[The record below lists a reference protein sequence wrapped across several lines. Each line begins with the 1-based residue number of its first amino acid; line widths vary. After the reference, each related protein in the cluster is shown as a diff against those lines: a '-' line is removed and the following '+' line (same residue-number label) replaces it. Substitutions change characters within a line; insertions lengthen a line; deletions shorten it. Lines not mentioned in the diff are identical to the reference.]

1 MEEDASKDA
10 ATSDALSELA
20 RLWRRYEGDPDS
32 ALPAITETAVAAL
45 RVERASIWL
54 MDEGHGVLRCIDLYE
69 ATPGRHTRGTVL
81 RAADYPQ
88 YFAALAAEEPIA
100 ASDAMTD
107 PRTAEF
113 GPGYLAP
120 LGIGAMLDAPIRL
133 GLGLVG
139 VVCHEH
145 VGAARVWTRAEE
157 KDGAFLASL
166 ASLALEL
173 SQRARREA
181 LLTATLEST
190 GEGILAAD
198 EKRVVAFN
206 RRLLD
211 MWGIDRTQIASLA
224 LVQDHMASLT
234 LGPSELIAAA
244 NEIFAGDLET
254 IDILELRDGRV
265 LERCSRPQVLRDE
278 VVGRV
283 WSFRDVTSQRR
294 SEQALRA
301 SEARMRDLAIRDGL
315 TGLFNRRHLLEQL
328 QDLVSRGER
337 LAVAIIDLDHFK
349 RVNDEHGHVV
359 GDAVLRDFAKVV
371 TDRLRASDMIGRYGG
386 EEFALVL
393 RGTGAVQAR
402 AVIEGI
408 RRGLAE
414 REPVGGV
421 VRYTFSAGVA
431 ELGVDAIEPMALI
444 ARADE
449 RLYEAK
455 HAGRDRT
462 V

>member
-1 MEEDASKDA
+1 MADTPQDA
-10 ATSDALSELA
+10 ATTDALSELA

-45 RVERASIWL
+45 RVDRASIWL
-54 MDEGHGVLRCIDLYE
+54 LDEGHGVLRCIDLYE
-69 ATPGRHTRGTVL
+69 ATAGRHSRGMEL

-100 ASDAMTD
+100 ASDAMAD

-113 GPGYLAP
+113 APGYLGP

-145 VGAARVWTRAEE
+145 VGPPRVWTRAEE

-198 EKRVVAFN
+198 DTRVVAFN

-211 MWGIDRTQIASLA
+211 MWGLDRTQIGSLA
-224 LVQDHMASLT
+224 EVQAHMAALT

-254 IDILELRDGRV
+254 IDVLELRDGRV
-265 LERCSRPQVLRDE
+265 LERCSRPQVMRDE

-283 WSFRDVTSQRR
+283 WSFRDVTAQRR
-294 SEQALRA
+294 SELALRA
-301 SEARMRDLAIRDGL
+301 SEARMRDLATRDGL
-315 TGLFNRRHLLEQL
+315 TGLFNRRHLLEHL
-328 QDLVSRGER
+328 HEAVARGER
-337 LAVAIIDLDHFK
+337 LAVAMVDLDHFK
-349 RVNDEHGHVV
+349 RVNDEHGHAM
-359 GDAVLRDFAKVV
+359 GDAVLRDFARIV

-393 RGTGAVQAR
+393 RGAGAVQAR
-402 AVIEGI
+402 TILEGI

-414 REPVGGV
+414 RGEVAGL

-431 ELGVDAIEPMALI
+431 ELGVDASEPMALI
-444 ARADE
+444 ARADD

-455 HAGRDRT
+455 RAGRDRT
-462 V
+462 A

>member
-1 MEEDASKDA
+1 MADAPPDDA
-10 ATSDALSELA
+10 VSELA

-45 RVERASIWL
+45 RVERASVWL

-69 ATPGRHTRGTVL
+69 ATPGRHSRGIEL
-81 RAADYPQ
+81 RAADYPR
-88 YFAALAAEEPIA
+88 YFAALAEEEPIA
-100 ASDAMTD
+100 ADDAMVD

-145 VGAARVWTRAEE
+145 IGGPRVWTRAEE

-198 EKRVVAFN
+198 DKRVVAFN

-211 MWGIDRTQIASLA
+211 MWGLGREQVTSLA
-224 LVQDHMASLT
+224 AVQAHMAQHTIGASD
-234 LGPSELIAAA
+234 LIAAA

-254 IDILELRDGRV
+254 IDVLELRDGRV
-265 LERCSRPQVLRDE
+265 LERCSRPQIMRDE

-283 WSFRDVTSQRR
+283 WSFRDVTAQRR
-294 SEQALRA
+294 SELALRA

-328 QDLVSRGER
+328 HDAVARGER

-349 RVNDEHGHVV
+349 RVNDEHGHAA
-359 GDAVLRDFAKVV
+359 GDAVLRDFARAV
-371 TDRLRASDMIGRYGG
+371 TERLRASDMIGRYGG
-386 EEFALVL
+386 EEFAIVL
-393 RGTGAVQAR
+393 RGTGAAQAR
-402 AVIEGI
+402 AILDGI

-414 REPVGGV
+414 REAGAV

-431 ELGVDAIEPMALI
+431 ELGVDGTEPMALI
-444 ARADE
+444 ARADD

-455 HAGRDRT
+455 RAGRDR
-462 V
+462 VC